1 MGTVD
6 REGDPLNN
14 ATLQWLQQLKPRAV
28 HLLKIGGRVD
38 LKWISL
44 NWLFFPPD
52 ICMSHY
58 FWNNSLKLFE
68 RRGRIMKERIWVNSQ
83 SNLL

>member
-6 REGDPLNN
+6 REGDPLNNN

-28 HLLKIGGRVD
+28 HLLKIGGRVV

-44 NWLFFPPD
+44 KLLFFP
-52 ICMSHY
+52 
-58 FWNNSLKLFE
+58 
-68 RRGRIMKERIWVNSQ
+68 RIFACHITSGTTP
-83 SNLL
+83 